1 MDPNEINVDIQKPES
16 SKRSRLLKKKRLF
29 KIIIFAVVC
38 VLAYS
43 YFSKYVEFEN
53 GIPRLK
59 KEKAIEKKTIDD
71 IAVPVKGF
79 KVSRIDFTDTLPAL
93 GTVKGYREIEMR
105 FSESGYLEYINFRD
119 GEKAIE
125 GDIIGSLDQREAL
138 LKLEYSK
145 NEMERQE
152 ALFELGSIIDAK
164 VQQARLEYQSARLE
178 YEKTNLVAP
187 YDGYIGTVEKQKG
200 DFVTPNDVFGSFVNL
215 TDAYV
220 EFGIIEKDMNKVKV
234 GQEVTMTVDSYPQ
247 DTFNGEIESISPIV
261 EGRTRTFKVKAR
273 IVNED
278 EKLKAGMFGR
288 VGILIYEKDNTLVIP
303 SSSFRKKEQE
313 YFVYVIHPDGVE
325 GKSETTIE
333 ESVEEAGEETAES
346 DKKDEESKQVLLS
359 DEMSQEIIQG
369 TIEIRPIQI
378 AYATPDAVEI
388 KAGLEEGEILV
399 ADIQQDLEEKS
410 KVEVTEVQE
419 NIF

>member
-1 MDPNEINVDIQKPES
+1 MDSNETNIDVQKTEP
-16 SKRSRLLKKKRLF
+16 SKRRRLLKKKRLF
-29 KIIIFAVVC
+29 KIIIFIVVC
-38 VLAYS
+38 ILAYS
-43 YFSKYVEFEN
+43 YLSKFVEFEN

-59 KEKAIEKKTIDD
+59 KEKIIEKKTIDD
-71 IAVPVKGF
+71 IAIPVKGF

-200 DFVTPNDVFGSFVNL
+200 DFVTPNDIFGSFVNL

-220 EFGIIEKDMNKVKV
+220 EFGIIEKDMNKIKV

-313 YFVYVIHPDGVE
+313 YFVYVIHPDGADIAPE
-325 GKSETTIE
+325 GTPEEGAE
-333 ESVEEAGEETAES
+333 ESGES
-346 DKKDEESKQVLLS
+346 DNKDENSSQALLS